1 MRVART
7 VAEVR
12 AAVAEARARGATIGF
27 VPTMGYFHEG
37 HLSLMRQS
45 VAENG
50 FTVVSL
56 YVNPLQFA
64 PTEDL
69 AQYPRDFERDRRLA
83 AEAGVDV
90 LFAPDDAEMYPDG
103 PQAQRTVVSV
113 RGLNAVLCGRS
124 RPTHFDG
131 VTTVV
136 TKLFH
141 IVAPDRAYFGQK
153 DYQQALIIRRMVRDL
168 NFPVEIRV
176 APIVREPDGLAMS
189 SRNAY
194 LTPEQRAAAPVLHR
208 ALSEAAARIRA
219 GERDAGRVRAF
230 LRETISAA
238 PHARLDYAEVVDP
251 DTLEDVDTIQGPVLL
266 AVAAYFGRAR
276 LIDNMLVSP

>member
-1 MRVART
+1 MKVVRT
-7 VAEVR
+7 IADVR
-12 AAVAEARARGATIGF
+12 AAVAEARGKGLTVGF

-37 HLSLMRQS
+37 HLSLMRKS
-45 VAENG
+45 VSENG

-69 AQYPRDFERDRRLA
+69 AQYPRDFERDVRMA
-83 AEAGVDV
+83 GETGVDV

-103 PQAQRTVVSV
+103 PEAHRTIVSV

-136 TKLFH
+136 SKLFH

-168 NFPVEIRV
+168 NIPVEIRV

-194 LTPEQRAAAPVLHR
+194 LTPDERAAAPVLYR
-208 ALSEAAARIRA
+208 TLSQAAAMIRD
-219 GERDAGRVRAF
+219 GERDAGRIRSF
-230 LRETISAA
+230 LRDTIAAA

-251 DTLEDVDTIQGPVLL
+251 DTLADVDVIDGPVLL
-266 AVAAYFGRAR
+266 AVACYFGRAR
-276 LIDNMLVSP
+276 LIDNMLVTP

>member
-1 MRVART
+1 MKVVRT
-7 VAEVR
+7 IADVR
-12 AAVAEARARGATIGF
+12 AAVAEARGKGLTVGL

-37 HLSLMRQS
+37 HLSLMRKS
-45 VAENG
+45 VSENG

-69 AQYPRDFERDRRLA
+69 AQYPRDFERDVRMA
-83 AEAGVDV
+83 GETGVDV

-103 PQAQRTVVSV
+103 PEAHRTIVSV

-136 TKLFH
+136 SKLFH

-168 NFPVEIRV
+168 NIPVEIRV

-194 LTPEQRAAAPVLHR
+194 LTPDERAAAPVLYR
-208 ALSEAAARIRA
+208 TLSQAAAMIRD
-219 GERDAGRVRAF
+219 GERDAGRIRSF
-230 LRETISAA
+230 LRDTIAAA

-251 DTLEDVDTIQGPVLL
+251 DTLADVDVIDGPVLL
-266 AVAAYFGRAR
+266 AVACYFGRAR
-276 LIDNMLVSP
+276 LIDNMLVTP